1 KINPAWGNHVDYNPL
16 HISFN
21 FANSVVKN
29 SLDELADIIADRN
42 HGYYKNNHW
51 TDEIRQLQNK
61 KRNGSITKEENK
73 KLGGL
78 KTKAKNEALGIKK
91 ELGRWSEDF
100 FPLVNKPLSNR
111 QQMTIQMNK
120 QEITKL
126 GNQLAVVIRC
136 AVKDEVNNDLHE
148 WKRTIRE
155 HPFSIALHIQDHS
168 KIQGANLYEELQT
181 VNTIE
186 VVPNNILQLDLD
198 VDLDN

>member
-1 KINPAWGNHVDYNPL
+1 AASLIVEDTIKTDHHKVIILHVPEYLLAGNGGRRLTIKATLCFKINPAWGNHVDYNPL

-111 QQMTIQMNK
+111 QQMT
-120 QEITKL
+120 
-126 GNQLAVVIRC
+126 
-136 AVKDEVNNDLHE
+136 
-148 WKRTIRE
+148 
-155 HPFSIALHIQDHS
+155 
-168 KIQGANLYEELQT
+168 
-181 VNTIE
+181 
-186 VVPNNILQLDLD
+186 
-198 VDLDN
+198 

>member
-1 KINPAWGNHVDYNPL
+1 H
-16 HISFN
+16 
-21 FANSVVKN
+21 
-29 SLDELADIIADRN
+29 E
-42 HGYYKNNHW
+42 YYRNNHW
-51 TDEIRQLQNK
+51 TDEIWQLQTK
-61 KRNGSITKEENK
+61 KDNGSITEEENK
-73 KLGGL
+73 KLGVL

-91 ELGRWSEDF
+91 TIGPWSEDF

-120 QEITKL
+120 QEIAKL

-155 HPFSIALHIQDHS
+155 HPFSIALHIQDQS
-168 KIQGANLYEELQT
+168 KIHGANLYDGLQA

-186 VVPNNILQLDLD
+186 VIPNNILQLDLD